1 MNKRLVRPTLVWL
14 IILVILPLPLLWLL
28 NAGLTDSFHN
38 LLIYDLGLLAYT
50 YWLIIVYLSTRPKW
64 LERWLGLPKMYLV
77 HGLLG
82 VCALALAL
90 LHSQLSFSMQ
100 RWVVLTGWL
109 ALYLA
114 IGGVFYAAFFLSG
127 WLVDYS
133 PRAAKLKK
141 RLQRPLQPPGL
152 AVAAPAQLRGNCVD
166 LVSCSLDSPALPA
179 DGIYHLL

>member
-50 YWLIIVYLSTRPKW
+50 YWLTIVYLSMRPKW

-82 VCALALAL
+82 ACALALVL

-127 WLVDYS
+127 WLVAIRPG
-133 PRAAKLKK
+133 PRSL
-141 RLQRPLQPPGL
+141 RNGCN
-152 AVAAPAQLRGNCVD
+152 APSTTGSRCGCTG
-166 LVSCSLDSPALPA
+166 STSW
-179 DGIYHLL
+179 